1 MQKMFMSLMAGGC
14 VVLCAQAAETSE
26 LATVCDR
33 LEAALEQQ
41 VSALSSISDA
51 ESAAAALP
59 EILQSLAAQKAL
71 FGVDERELW
80 NYIDHTNEVKTPLM
94 RVLQRLAAQVD
105 RLMKVDFY
113 GNLQL
118 KQLLL

>member
-1 MQKMFMSLMAGGC
+1 MSLLAGSC
-14 VVLCAQAAETSE
+14 LVLSAQAAEISE
-26 LATVCDR
+26 LAAVCDK

-51 ESAAAALP
+51 ESAAEALP
-59 EILQSLAAQKAL
+59 EIKKSLAEQKAL

-105 RLMKVDFY
+105 RLKKAEFY
-113 GNLQL
+113 GNQQL